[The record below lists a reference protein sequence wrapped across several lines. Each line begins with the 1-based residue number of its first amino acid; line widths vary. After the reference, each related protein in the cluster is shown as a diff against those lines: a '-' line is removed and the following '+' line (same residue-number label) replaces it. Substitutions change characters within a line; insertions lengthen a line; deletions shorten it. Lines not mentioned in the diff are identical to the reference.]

1 MYSFKDFLYF
11 LWLRKKALIVLTV
24 LFAVLGSVGFYMKGF
39 KYSTQVSF
47 LLPATEQREAES
59 LANNDQ
65 QEIENK
71 AVASNIKLVETYK
84 EMIKSDAVIEALQKE
99 LPQLSRETISQSLTV
114 TNSINSQIF
123 KVSVTT
129 DQPEKSKELAIRL
142 SEKYPEIV
150 EQSQLPRN
158 VFLLSAQSFET
169 MRSPRLTKVFAGI
182 FLISL
187 MLSTSSS
194 FIYYYLKARA
204 IIQTPELVPSLMD
217 TEIIGVVDFYEC

>member
-24 LFAVLGSVGFYMKGF
+24 LFAVLGSMGFYMKGF

-99 LPQLSRETISQSLTV
+99 LPQLSREAISQSLTV

-123 KVSVTT
+123 KVSVTA

-187 MLSTSSS
+187 MLSTSIS

-217 TEIIGVVDFYEC
+217 MEIIGVVDFYEC

>member
-24 LFAVLGSVGFYMKGF
+24 LFAVLGSMGFYMKGF

-123 KVSVTT
+123 KVSVTA

>member
-24 LFAVLGSVGFYMKGF
+24 LFAVLGSMGFYMKGF

-123 KVSVTT
+123 KVSVTA

-187 MLSTSSS
+187 MLSTSSKS
-194 FIYYYLKARA
+194 NHSNAGARS
-204 IIQTPELVPSLMD
+204 LVD
-217 TEIIGVVDFYEC
+217 GYGNYRCG

>member
-24 LFAVLGSVGFYMKGF
+24 LFAVLGSMGFYMKGF

-99 LPQLSRETISQSLTV
+99 LPHLSREIISQSLTV

-123 KVSVTT
+123 KVSVTA

-169 MRSPRLTKVFAGI
+169 MRSPRLTKVFVGI
-182 FLISL
+182 F
-187 MLSTSSS
+187 
-194 FIYYYLKARA
+194 FN
-204 IIQTPELVPSLMD
+204 QFDV
-217 TEIIGVVDFYEC
+217 

>member
-24 LFAVLGSVGFYMKGF
+24 LFAVLGSMGFYMKGF

-99 LPQLSRETISQSLTV
+99 LPQLSREAISQSLTV

-123 KVSVTT
+123 KVSVTA

>member
-24 LFAVLGSVGFYMKGF
+24 LFAVLGSMGFYMKGF

-99 LPQLSRETISQSLTV
+99 LPHLSREIISQSLTV

-123 KVSVTT
+123 KVSVTA

-169 MRSPRLTKVFAGI
+169 MRSPRLTKVFVGI

-187 MLSTSSS
+187 MFSTSSS

-204 IIQTPELVPSLMD
+204 IIQTPEFVPSLME

>member
-99 LPQLSRETISQSLTV
+99 LPQLSREIISQSLTV

-123 KVSVTT
+123 KVSVTA

>member
-123 KVSVTT
+123 KVSVTA

-204 IIQTPELVPSLMD
+204 IIQKPELVPSLMD

>member
-123 KVSVTT
+123 KVSVTA

-169 MRSPRLTKVFAGI
+169 MRSPRL
-182 FLISL
+182 

>member
-24 LFAVLGSVGFYMKGF
+24 LFAVLGSMGFYMKGF

-99 LPQLSRETISQSLTV
+99 LPHLSRETISQSLTV

-123 KVSVTT
+123 KVSVTA

-169 MRSPRLTKVFAGI
+169 MRSPRLTKVFVGI

-187 MLSTSSS
+187 MFSTSSS

>member
-24 LFAVLGSVGFYMKGF
+24 LFAVLGSMGFYMKGF

-99 LPQLSRETISQSLTV
+99 LPHLSRETISQSLTV

>member
-123 KVSVTT
+123 KVSVTA

>member
-11 LWLRKKALIVLTV
+11 LWLRKKALVVLTV
-24 LFAVLGSVGFYMKGF
+24 LFAVLGSVGFYMNGF

-47 LLPATEQREAES
+47 LLPVEQREAES

-65 QEIENK
+65 QEVENK

-99 LPQLSRETISQSLTV
+99 LPQLSRESITQSLTV

-123 KVSVTT
+123 KVSVTA

-187 MLSTSSS
+187 LLSTSSS

-204 IIQTPELVPSLMD
+204 IIQTPELIPPLME

>member
-24 LFAVLGSVGFYMKGF
+24 LFAVLGSMGFYMKGF

-123 KVSVTT
+123 KVSVTA

-158 VFLLSAQSFET
+158 EI
-169 MRSPRLTKVFAGI
+169 G
-182 FLISL
+182 
-187 MLSTSSS
+187 
-194 FIYYYLKARA
+194 RA
-204 IIQTPELVPSLMD
+204 HV
-217 TEIIGVVDFYEC
+217 

>member
-123 KVSVTT
+123 NVSVTA

>member
-24 LFAVLGSVGFYMKGF
+24 LFAVLGSVGFYMNGF

-99 LPQLSRETISQSLTV
+99 LPHLSRETISQSLTV

>member
-114 TNSINSQIF
+114 TNSINSQLF
-123 KVSVTT
+123 KVSVTA

>member
-24 LFAVLGSVGFYMKGF
+24 LFAVLGSMGFYMKGF

-99 LPQLSRETISQSLTV
+99 LPHLSRETISQSLTV

-123 KVSVTT
+123 KVSVTA